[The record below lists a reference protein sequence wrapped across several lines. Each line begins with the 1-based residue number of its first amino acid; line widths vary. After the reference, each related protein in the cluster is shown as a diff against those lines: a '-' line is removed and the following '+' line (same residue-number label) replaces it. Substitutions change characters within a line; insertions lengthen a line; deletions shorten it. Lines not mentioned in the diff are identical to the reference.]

1 MCFAGRPAALA
12 TVCGWKWL
20 LFSLLHAAAFY
31 LKHANSSRCVRLQA
45 DVTISTE
52 LTSVTASGSGSA
64 ELYSSL
70 AADLNPSLSIG
81 VSADATVSIDATVQL
96 GMTGEA
102 SAAAVAA
109 FAVCVLLV
117 SSACTG

>member
-1 MCFAGRPAALA
+1 M
-12 TVCGWKWL
+12 
-20 LFSLLHAAAFY
+20 
-31 LKHANSSRCVRLQA
+31 QA

-81 VSADATVSIDATVQL
+81 VSADATVIIDATVQL